1 MIQSL
6 RDIKRKF
13 KIARKVNW
21 VKTLYFNFKMFP
33 FSIAKK
39 LPVFFYG
46 SVKFTSLKG
55 SIIIDAPLKT
65 AMIGF
70 GQPYEMTTRSCGIAE
85 LFLEGQFLVNGH
97 IQFGKDYFVYIKKGA
112 QLQMGHMASLASQG
126 KIICTNSISLGS
138 WARIGSESQLMDT
151 NFHQMIDTT
160 TNEKIHTTNSITIGN
175 YNFFSNRVSIMS
187 NTITPDFC
195 TIASNSL
202 TNNNYTSLGRNTL
215 IGGLPAK
222 LIKENISRDWEGE
235 RESLEKNLII
245 NF

>member
-6 RDIKRKF
+6 RNIKRKF
-13 KIARKVNW
+13 KIARKINW

-33 FSIAKK
+33 FSIAKN
-39 LPVFFYG
+39 LPVLFYG
-46 SVKFTSLKG
+46 RVKFSSLKG
-55 SIIIDAPLKT
+55 KITIQAPIKT
-65 AMIGF
+65 GMIGF
-70 GQPYEMTTRSCGIAE
+70 GQPYEMTTRSRGIAE
-85 LFLEGQFLVNGH
+85 LFLEGKLIINGH
-97 IQFGKDYFVYIKKGA
+97 IQFGKDCFVYVKKDA
-112 QLQMGHMASLASQG
+112 QLQMGHMASIASLG
-126 KIICTNSISLGS
+126 KIICTHSITLGT

-151 NFHQMIDTT
+151 NFHQMIDTN
-160 TNEKIHTTNSITIGN
+160 TNEKIYPTSTITIGN
-175 YNFFSNRVSIMS
+175 YNFISNRVSIMS

-202 TNNNYTSLGRNTL
+202 TNKNYTSFGQNIL

-222 LIKENISRDWEGE
+222 LLKENISRDWEGE

>member
-6 RDIKRKF
+6 RNIKRKF

-21 VKTLYFNFKMFP
+21 VKTLYFNLKMFP

-85 LFLEGQFLVNGH
+85 LFLEGQLLVNGH

-202 TNNNYTSLGRNTL
+202 TNKNYTSLGRNTL

>member
-85 LFLEGQFLVNGH
+85 LFLEGN
-97 IQFGKDYFVYIKKGA
+97 
-112 QLQMGHMASLASQG
+112 
-126 KIICTNSISLGS
+126 
-138 WARIGSESQLMDT
+138 
-151 NFHQMIDTT
+151 MIF
-160 TNEKIHTTNSITIGN
+160 K
-175 YNFFSNRVSIMS
+175 VSR
-187 NTITPDFC
+187 
-195 TIASNSL
+195 L
-202 TNNNYTSLGRNTL
+202 
-215 IGGLPAK
+215 
-222 LIKENISRDWEGE
+222 
-235 RESLEKNLII
+235 
-245 NF
+245 

>member
-6 RDIKRKF
+6 RNIKRKF

-21 VKTLYFNFKMFP
+21 VKTLYFNFKMFS
-33 FSIAKK
+33 FSIARK

-46 SVKFTSLKG
+46 SIKFTSLKG
-55 SIIIDAPLKT
+55 EITIKAPIKSG
-65 AMIGF
+65 MVGF
-70 GQPYEMTTRSCGIAE
+70 GQPYEKTTRYRGIAE
-85 LFLEGQFLVNGH
+85 LFLEGKLIINGH
-97 IQFGKDYFVYIKKGA
+97 IQFGKDCFVYVKKDA
-112 QLQMGHMASLASQG
+112 QLQMGHMASIASLG
-126 KIICTNSISLGS
+126 KIICTHSITLGT

-151 NFHQMIDTT
+151 NFHQMIDTS
-160 TNEKIHTTNSITIGN
+160 TNEKIHTTSTITIGN
-175 YNFFSNRVSIMS
+175 YNFISNRVSIMS
-187 NTITPDFC
+187 NTFTPDFC

-202 TNNNYTSLGRNTL
+202 TNKNYTALGENTL

-222 LIKENISRDWEGE
+222 LLKENISRDWEGE

>member
-1 MIQSL
+1 MIQNL
-6 RDIKRKF
+6 RNIKRKF
-13 KIARKVNW
+13 NIARKVNW

-55 SIIIDAPLKT
+55 SIIIDAPLRIG
-65 AMIGF
+65 MIGF

-85 LFLEGQFLVNGH
+85 LFLEGYMTFKGHVAFSKDVFL
-97 IQFGKDYFVYIKKGA
+97 YIKKNA
-112 QLQMGHMASLASQG
+112 HFEIGHLSTIATKS
-126 KIICTNSISLGS
+126 KIICTHKISLGS
-138 WARIGSESQLMDT
+138 FVQCGSETQFIDT
-151 NFHQMIDTT
+151 NFHSMINTQTGIRYPMSAPIDIADYVYIGSRVTIM
-160 TNEKIHTTNSITIGN
+160 KHTVIPS
-175 YNFFSNRVSIMS
+175 YF
-187 NTITPDFC
+187 
-195 TIASNSL
+195 TIASHSL
-202 TNNNYTSLGRNTL
+202 TNKNYASLGSNTL

-222 LIKENISRDWEGE
+222 QLKGNISRDWEGE

>member
-1 MIQSL
+1 MIQYL
-6 RDIKRKF
+6 RNIKRKF
-13 KIARKVNW
+13 KIACKVNW
-21 VKTLYFNFKMFP
+21 FKTLYFNFKMFP
-33 FSIAKK
+33 FSVAKK

-55 SIIIDAPLKT
+55 TISIDAPLKT

-70 GQPYEMTTRSCGIAE
+70 GQPYEMTTQSCGISE
-85 LFLEGQFLVNGH
+85 LFLEGKFIVNGH
-97 IQFGKDYFVYIKKGA
+97 IQFGKDYFVYVKKDA
-112 QLQMGHMASLASQG
+112 QLQMGHMASLASLG
-126 KIICTNSISLGS
+126 KIICTNSISLGT

-151 NFHQMIDTT
+151 NFHQMIDTN
-160 TNEKIHTTNSITIGN
+160 TNEVAHSTNTIAIGN
-175 YNFFSNRVSIMS
+175 YNFISNRVSIMS
-187 NTITPDFC
+187 NTLTPEYC

-202 TNNNYTSLGRNTL
+202 TNKNYTSLGENIL

-222 LIKENISRDWEGE
+222 LLKENISRDWEGE

>member
-1 MIQSL
+1 M
-6 RDIKRKF
+6 
-13 KIARKVNW
+13 
-21 VKTLYFNFKMFP
+21 
-33 FSIAKK
+33 
-39 LPVFFYG
+39 
-46 SVKFTSLKG
+46 
-55 SIIIDAPLKT
+55 
-65 AMIGF
+65 
-70 GQPYEMTTRSCGIAE
+70 
-85 LFLEGQFLVNGH
+85 EGQFLVNGH

-202 TNNNYTSLGRNTL
+202 TNKNYTFLGRNTL